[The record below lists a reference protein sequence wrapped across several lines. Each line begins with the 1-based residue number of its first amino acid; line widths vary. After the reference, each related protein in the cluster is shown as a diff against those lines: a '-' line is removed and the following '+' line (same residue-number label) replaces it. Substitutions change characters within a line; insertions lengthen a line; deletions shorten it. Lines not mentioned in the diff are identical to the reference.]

1 MKDKSKGLSIGGNM
15 LWNTVGSV
23 IGLAAQWL
31 VSILI
36 VRLSTNFDDAGA
48 YSLAFSIYAIFVP
61 VAVFRSDLY
70 QLSDVERKYSPGEY
84 LSFRLITCAGAF
96 AAIILY
102 SLATGAAGCFPVVCA
117 FTFWKT
123 SSLVISCLHTTDQV
137 NHRMDFVGQSVA
149 LQGLVS
155 LAMFACVFS
164 ATGNLMLTLFL
175 MAVATLVIGLF
186 LDLPRTRSLVDLK
199 CEVSRKMVVDLGKS
213 CLPIVASG
221 LIVAAVPSLPRQFL
235 SSEMGAAALGAYS
248 SIASPVAIVQ
258 SGISFVYA
266 PLIGYF
272 SEAFQGVGPHSLKK
286 LFSMS
291 AVGVLVIGVVG
302 VAGMA
307 IVGPPVI
314 RIMYGES
321 IAQYLYLVTPM
332 AISAVLLG
340 LSNFMGDLLIAF
352 KGYRLSLLNSAIVF
366 LLMLAA
372 LAPMQSAFNMNGPTA
387 NSILTSVVA
396 SVLSIV
402 GIVITLKARRRSS

>member
-84 LSFRLITCAGAF
+84 LSFRLITCAGTF
-96 AAIILY
+96 AAIVLY
-102 SLATGAAGCFPVVCA
+102 SLATGAAWCLPVVCA

-137 NHRMDFVGQSVA
+137 NHRMDYVGQSVA
-149 LQGLVS
+149 LQGLAS

-164 ATGNLMLTLFL
+164 ATRNLVLTLFL
-175 MAVATLVIGLF
+175 MAVATLAIGLF

-199 CEVSRKMVVDLGKS
+199 FELSRKMVVDLGKS

-235 SSEMGAAALGAYS
+235 CLRNGRGCIGCVFFHRVPCRNCPVGHLLRVRTAYRVLLRGV
-248 SIASPVAIVQ
+248 P
-258 SGISFVYA
+258 GCRT
-266 PLIGYF
+266 PL
-272 SEAFQGVGPHSLKK
+272 SQE
-286 LFSMS
+286 
-291 AVGVLVIGVVG
+291 
-302 VAGMA
+302 
-307 IVGPPVI
+307 
-314 RIMYGES
+314 
-321 IAQYLYLVTPM
+321 
-332 AISAVLLG
+332 AVLNVCG
-340 LSNFMGDLLIAF
+340 RCPC
-352 KGYRLSLLNSAIVF
+352 Y
-366 LLMLAA
+366 
-372 LAPMQSAFNMNGPTA
+372 
-387 NSILTSVVA
+387 
-396 SVLSIV
+396 
-402 GIVITLKARRRSS
+402 RRRKRSGSGHRRACPSFASCTASLSVSICIW